1 MRETDSGQIISDR
14 QRDRNDARY
23 GCELAYFVSY
33 RKMNRR
39 DDEKQ
44 WIGRWIHDTHTGHQF
59 PMSPFAYNVHRQS
72 IDSYKAL
79 LTVAR
84 EYKTQGLAYSDARR
98 LLKEEAAGLV
108 IKKRDYYNLVRL
120 CPQDIKDDDD
130 TITALLRALE
140 DRAFKYRLRTEDT
153 IEDGVVIARKL
164 VQIFFYCEQAVPFTQ
179 RFTSNAVLI
188 VDGTF
193 RTNKLKFPL
202 LVAVGKTNT
211 NRTMPVAFSYTPSE
225 SAESFVFFFDC
236 MRTEFYYNDICEP
249 AVVIADHS
257 SGMISAYDTHK
268 ALPQSRLQICSW
280 HAQNA
285 MIRWF
290 SDHQYTR
297 EDIDG
302 DESKGVAGLRQL
314 VKDYVYSYTFED
326 LEANRTLLINSLQ
339 PEDRQYIAD
348 NWQTKESRFVVA
360 YTKQYTN
367 LGCRASQTVES
378 QNRLIHQV
386 THGHM
391 SIAASAAGIA
401 DWNRDFYNEMMEEE
415 DRSLTEKAV
424 GVDRRAFQLLTG
436 TVSLYAISLIDQ
448 QWVKL
453 KRLIG
458 DGEDIESRP
467 CRCVMRKQWLLPCYH
482 DLWKAYD
489 TGIPLPRSLVHPRYW
504 LAGHIHRSRE
514 WAPSYE
520 QTSQ

>member
-1 MRETDSGQIISDR
+1 MPTVTPTIRLGSQFFHEHSR
-14 QRDRNDARY
+14 QVFRLCL
-23 GCELAYFVSY
+23 GS
-33 RKMNRR
+33 
-39 DDEKQ
+39 
-44 WIGRWIHDTHTGHQF
+44 QF
-59 PMSPFAYNVHRQS
+59 FYEHSRQVFRFSSAQGALERQS

-211 NRTMPVAFSYTPSE
+211 NRTMPVAFSYAPSE

-280 HAQNA
+280 HAVRNTVA
-285 MIRWF
+285 
-290 SDHQYTR
+290 QYHCKKS
-297 EDIDG
+297 ILQ
-302 DESKGVAGLRQL
+302 SKV
-314 VKDYVYSYTFED
+314 E
-326 LEANRTLLINSLQ
+326 
-339 PEDRQYIAD
+339 
-348 NWQTKESRFVVA
+348 FVV
-360 YTKQYTN
+360 
-367 LGCRASQTVES
+367 
-378 QNRLIHQV
+378 
-386 THGHM
+386 
-391 SIAASAAGIA
+391 
-401 DWNRDFYNEMMEEE
+401 
-415 DRSLTEKAV
+415 
-424 GVDRRAFQLLTG
+424 LL
-436 TVSLYAISLIDQ
+436 L
-448 QWVKL
+448 
-453 KRLIG
+453 
-458 DGEDIESRP
+458 
-467 CRCVMRKQWLLPCYH
+467 
-482 DLWKAYD
+482 
-489 TGIPLPRSLVHPRYW
+489 
-504 LAGHIHRSRE
+504 
-514 WAPSYE
+514 
-520 QTSQ
+520 